1 MVYSIHRWVTHLL
14 RPKLTQVNIRVL
26 FDGKEVNACSLS
38 DIQLI
43 ALSKSIEELCKV
55 NKHSLYWFE
64 VECYEKS
71 SCTKKP
77 DSSLYLICYTE
88 DKTKSSFKRKIDI
101 LCSQLEFAAGNI
113 ENNLVGTFITEN
125 TYPTEG
131 TLEVGLIHC

>member
-101 LCSQLEFAAGNI
+101 PPRFRKQFFNKKHFIQPHNFGYKFTTSNI
-113 ENNLVGTFITEN
+113 QVQFVIDQNM
-125 TYPTEG
+125 
-131 TLEVGLIHC
+131 